1 MARRGAHRRKLG
13 AAAALALAAPL
24 ALAACGG
31 GSASGSGTSSDSKTL
46 RVLDYYQDDP
56 GHTVWHNALVKC
68 GTAAGVKIQ
77 QTSVPGANLITK
89 VLQQGQSKTLP
100 DLLMLDNPDLQQ
112 IAATGALAPLDQF
125 GISTDGYAAGVVKA
139 STYKGKLYGLQPV
152 TNSIALFYNKDI
164 LAAAGVQPPTTW
176 DELKAAA
183 KKLTANGKYGLA
195 MSMVNNYEGTW
206 QFLPFMW
213 SNGGD
218 EKNIAT
224 PQTAAALQ
232 LLVDMYKDGSIS
244 KSAVNWTQA
253 DANDQFKAGNAA
265 MMINGPWQYP
275 VLDAT
280 QGLNYAVVPTPA
292 PTAGG
297 KVVSPLGGETWTV
310 PETGDAAKQKK
321 AAAVVKCLNSDEN
334 QKFLAEKNQT
344 VPTKTAVAEQY
355 GATNPKVKPFVDL
368 VPDLRAR
375 TGELGEKWPD
385 AATKIYT
392 AEQDALV
399 GGMSPM
405 DALKKAQ
412 NG

>member
-1 MARRGAHRRKLG
+1 
-13 AAAALALAAPL
+13 
-24 ALAACGG
+24 
-31 GSASGSGTSSDSKTL
+31 
-46 RVLDYYQDDP
+46 
-56 GHTVWHNALVKC
+56 
-68 GTAAGVKIQ
+68 
-77 QTSVPGANLITK
+77 VPGADLITK
-89 VLQQGQSKTLP
+89 VLQQSQSKTLP

-125 GISTDGYAAGVVKA
+125 GVSTTGYAAGVVKA

-152 TNSIALFYNKDI
+152 TNSIALFYNVDTLK
-164 LAAAGVQPPTTW
+164 AAGIQPPTTW
-176 DELKAAA
+176 DELKTAAA
-183 KKLTANGKYGLA
+183 ALTKNGKYGLA

-218 EKNIAT
+218 EKDIAT

-232 LLVDMYKDGSIS
+232 LLVDMYKSGSIS

-310 PETGDAAKQKK
+310 PETGNTAKQKK
-321 AAAVVKCLNSDEN
+321 AAAVIKCLNSDEN
-334 QKFLAEKNQT
+334 QKYLAQKNQT
-344 VPTKTAVAEQY
+344 VPTKTAVATEY
-355 GATNPKVKPFVDL
+355 GATNPKVQPFVDL

-399 GGMSPM
+399 NGTSPI